1 MKFIFTFKELINN
14 IIRRARKSPL
24 LFKKMAVK
32 VFGNVL
38 TKDGKK
44 EENSKTV
51 DYKLNN
57 QEIDFILNKLRE
69 SNYKGFEFEMFYAVW
84 VKLNEHKSK

>member
-1 MKFIFTFKELINN
+1 VKFIFTFKKLINN

-38 TKDGKK
+38 TKDSKK
-44 EENSKTV
+44 ENSNKTV
-51 DYKLNN
+51 DFKLNN

>member
-1 MKFIFTFKELINN
+1 MKFIFTFKKLINN

-38 TKDGKK
+38 TKDSKK
-44 EENSKTV
+44 ENSNKTV
-51 DYKLNN
+51 DFKLNN